1 MYSGIGEL
9 LSRRPPGGL
18 MARRRDVVHRPV
30 ARRRRRRRGSFLVR
44 GQETAMAGAGSATG
58 CGLVAVRSVRTAGRK
73 PANRT
78 AKEMTTRA
86 LVLVAKPAPSP
97 RAPAA
102 IAAAAQRG

>member
-1 MYSGIGEL
+1 MYSGTGEL
-9 LSRRPPGGL
+9 LSGRPPGGL

-30 ARRRRRRRGSFLVR
+30 ARRRRRRRGSFLVP
-44 GQETAMAGAGSATG
+44 GQETAMAGAGSAAG
-58 CGLVAVRSVRTAGRK
+58 WGLVAVRSVRTAGRK

-102 IAAAAQRG
+102 VAAAAP